1 MKRRTEAKRLALCG
15 ILAAL
20 AVGLMFLGGMIPIAV
35 FACPVLASMVL
46 IPVYCEC
53 GFRFGLVWY
62 GAVALLCVLLGPD
75 KEAAILFVF
84 FGYYPMLQ
92 KLIGRLRNRGVKW
105 LLKLLYF
112 NISIFAAYALM
123 LYVFRLAAVTE
134 EFRQTERIM
143 LIVFLALGNV
153 ALIIYDILIDRLEL
167 FYHLRLRPK
176 LKL

>member
-1 MKRRTEAKRLALCG
+1 M
-15 ILAAL
+15 
-20 AVGLMFLGGMIPIAV
+20 
-35 FACPVLASMVL
+35 
-46 IPVYCEC
+46 
-53 GFRFGLVWY
+53 
-62 GAVALLCVLLGPD
+62 
-75 KEAAILFVF
+75 
-84 FGYYPMLQ
+84 
-92 KLIGRLRNRGVKW
+92 
-105 LLKLLYF
+105 KLLYF